1 MPIVP
6 TYPGV
11 YVEELTS
18 GVHPITGVATSIAA
32 FVGRTRR
39 GPADRPVRIQS
50 FAEFERRFEVS
61 GRAAP

>member
-11 YVEELTS
+11 YVEED
-18 GVHPITGVATSIAA
+18 GAA
-32 FVGRTRR
+32 STPSPALPRQSPRSVGRTRR